1 MIEQQEKDNFWLYV
15 GAGVIAFGAVVF
27 MIKGGEHG
35 KYETAKKLI
44 AEDIHNSAYVP
55 GHDPS
60 KKYVP
65 DAK

>member
-44 AEDIHNSAYVP
+44 AEDAHNSAYAI
-55 GHDPS
+55 GHDVN
-60 KKYVP
+60 KKMNQDVQ
-65 DAK
+65 